1 MLIASEYLMT
11 YNDANMGKTLK
22 TPVFCLHSRNTAFA
36 PIFGES
42 KGLYITND
50 TYLDSSGFRL
60 SYDMKI
66 IFGSIF

>member
-1 MLIASEYLMT
+1 MIDLSKCIHFLTSVYAEL
-11 YNDANMGKTLK
+11 N
-22 TPVFCLHSRNTAFA
+22 
-36 PIFGES
+36 IFGES